1 MPGHD
6 TMAAVPRCPPCHR
19 HPSRVRRAGAARSF
33 RASRRTPW
41 AQAATRATGP
51 GLTYSFGE
59 LTFADHWR
67 DIALALA
74 IAARRG
80 RRSGP
85 RAIDACWAR
94 AWPIGLAGLAL
105 TPVAVAQE
113 RTDTVSAATDRAIRI
128 GMSRDE
134 VRGDRPVAQ
143 RAAERRCCD
152 PGKRLRCLVYLGAS
166 YDRYLYCFAGDRLV
180 EKR

>member
-6 TMAAVPRCPPCHR
+6 TMAAVPR
-19 HPSRVRRAGAARSF
+19 VRRVIAIVLAFAALAPLLLPRL
-33 RASRRTPW
+33 
-41 AQAATRATGP
+41 ATDSVGSGGDTSDGP
-51 GLTYSFGE
+51 GVTYSFGE

-67 DIALALA
+67 DMALALA
-74 IAARRG
+74 IAIGAAAIWAARD
-80 RRSGP
+80 RRVLG
-85 RAIDACWAR
+85 AGVA
-94 AWPIGLAGLAL
+94 IGLAGLAL

-134 VRGDRPVAQ
+134 VRATAGRPAGGGEAVL
-143 RAAERRCCD
+143 RS
-152 PGKRLRCLVYLGAS
+152 GKRLRCLVYLGAS